1 MAVHHNTKMI
11 LWNVQIWDVAK
22 HQDPTADGLTW
33 ETFGA
38 CFSREKLQFRGDVS
52 SSEQNINPNEA
63 TTGEAADKKRKNTKR
78 KDAEEASVTQG

>member
-1 MAVHHNTKMI
+1 MFRVI
-11 LWNVQIWDVAK
+11 LHIWDIAK
-22 HQDPTADGLTW
+22 HQDPTADCLKW
-33 ETFGA
+33 ETFGV

-63 TTGEAADKKRKNTKR
+63 TTEEAVDKKRKNTKR